1 MKKYFK
7 FTRWRQCYKGFIV
20 VMVLLIVLQFRNTNM
35 TVDEIIVADLLITG
49 MCVLASLVIDWVKI
63 IQEEKKDNAD
73 GK

>member
-1 MKKYFK
+1 M
-7 FTRWRQCYKGFIV
+7 